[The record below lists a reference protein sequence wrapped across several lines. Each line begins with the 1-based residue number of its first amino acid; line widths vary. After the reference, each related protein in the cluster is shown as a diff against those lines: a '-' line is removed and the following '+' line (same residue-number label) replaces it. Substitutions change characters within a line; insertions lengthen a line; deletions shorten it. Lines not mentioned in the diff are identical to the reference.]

1 MLLHNIIMQQV
12 IALLDPV
19 LAHLE
24 NPYVATFLS
33 LFLAMYGGLAAPQ
46 LPSNIAAV
54 FNSDVGRLVVLFLMV
69 FMSVRNPTLAI
80 LTAVGFTLS
89 LQVLNQHKLFGN
101 IVDEVVDEKEEEVET
116 VVEPSPAEE
125 VLAPAPLEVANQA
138 DEIVVDETKPAENSV
153 VVGFGDVSSGAPL
166 E

>member
-1 MLLHNIIMQQV
+1 MQQV
-12 IALLDPV
+12 LALLDPV
-19 LAHLE
+19 LAQLE

-54 FNSDVGRLVVLFLMV
+54 FNTDVGRMVVLFLIV
-69 FMSVRNPTLAI
+69 FMSVRNPTLAL

-101 IVDEVVDEKEEEVET
+101 IVDEAVEAEAEET
-116 VVEPSPAEE
+116 SVEPSPAEE

-138 DEIVVDETKPAENSV
+138 DEIVVDEAKPAEESV
-153 VVGFGDVSSGAPL
+153 VVGFGDESSGAPL

>member
-1 MLLHNIIMQQV
+1 MQQV
-12 IALLDPV
+12 LALLDPV
-19 LAHLE
+19 LVHLE

-46 LPSNIAAV
+46 LPASIAAV
-54 FNSDVGRLVVLFLMV
+54 FNSDVGRLVVLFLIV
-69 FMSVRNPTLAI
+69 FMSVRNPTLAV

-101 IVDEVVDEKEEEVET
+101 IVDEVVDAEAEET
-116 VVEPSPAEE
+116 SVEPSPAEE

-138 DEIVVDETKPAENSV
+138 DEIVVDETKPVENSV
-153 VVGFGDVSSGAPL
+153 VVGFGDESSGAPL

>member
-1 MLLHNIIMQQV
+1 MQQV
-12 IALLDPV
+12 LALLDPV

-46 LPSNIAAV
+46 LPASIAAV
-54 FNSDVGRLVVLFLMV
+54 FNNDVGRLVVLFLIV
-69 FMSVRNPTLAI
+69 FMSVRNPTLAV

-101 IVDEVVDEKEEEVET
+101 IVDEVVDEEEAVEAS
-116 VVEPSPAEE
+116 VEPSPAEE

-138 DEIVVDETKPAENSV
+138 DEIVVNETKPVENSV
-153 VVGFGDVSSGAPL
+153 VVGFGDDSSGAPL

>member
-1 MLLHNIIMQQV
+1 MQQV
-12 IALLDPV
+12 LALLDPV

-54 FNSDVGRLVVLFLMV
+54 FNTDVGRLVVLFLMV
-69 FMSVRNPTLAI
+69 FMSVRNPTLAV

-101 IVDEVVDEKEEEVET
+101 IVDEVVEEEAEVEE

>member
-1 MLLHNIIMQQV
+1 MQQV
-12 IALLDPV
+12 LALLDPV
-19 LAHLE
+19 LAQLE

-54 FNSDVGRLVVLFLMV
+54 FNSDVGRLVVLFLIV
-69 FMSVRNPTLAI
+69 FMSVKNPTLAI

-101 IVDEVVDEKEEEVET
+101 IVDEAEEEEVAEEET
-116 VVEPSPAEE
+116 SAEPSPAEE
-125 VLAPAPLEVANQA
+125 AVAPAPLEVANQR
-138 DEIVVDETKPAENSV
+138 DEIVVNEAKPAVESV
-153 VVGFGDVSSGAPL
+153 VVGFGDESSGAPL

>member
-1 MLLHNIIMQQV
+1 MQQV
-12 IALLDPV
+12 LALLDPV

-46 LPSNIAAV
+46 LPANIAAV
-54 FNSDVGRLVVLFLMV
+54 FNSDVGRMVVLFLIV
-69 FMSVRNPTLAI
+69 FMSVRNPTLAL

-101 IVDEVVDEKEEEVET
+101 IVDEVVDEEAEVEAA
-116 VVEPSPAEE
+116 VEPSPAEE

-138 DEIVVDETKPAENSV
+138 DEIVVDEAKPVENSV
-153 VVGFGDVSSGAPL
+153 VVGFGDESSGAPL

>member
-12 IALLDPV
+12 LALLDPV

-54 FNSDVGRLVVLFLMV
+54 FNTDVGRMVVLFLIV
-69 FMSVRNPTLAI
+69 FMSVRNPTLAL

-101 IVDEVVDEKEEEVET
+101 VVDEAVEAEAEAEEKS
-116 VVEPSPAEE
+116 VEPSPAEE

-138 DEIVVDETKPAENSV
+138 DEIVVDEAKPVENSV
-153 VVGFGDVSSGAPL
+153 VVGFGDESSGAPL

>member
-1 MLLHNIIMQQV
+1 MQQV
-12 IALLDPV
+12 LALLDPV
-19 LAHLE
+19 LAQLE

-54 FNSDVGRLVVLFLMV
+54 FNSDVGRLVVLFLIV
-69 FMSVRNPTLAI
+69 FMSVKNPTLAI

-101 IVDEVVDEKEEEVET
+101 IVDEAVEVAEEET
-116 VVEPSPAEE
+116 SAEPSPAEE
-125 VLAPAPLEVANQA
+125 AVAPAPLEVANQR
-138 DEIVVDETKPAENSV
+138 DEIVVNEAKPAVESV
-153 VVGFGDVSSGAPL
+153 VVGFGDESSGAPL

>member
-1 MLLHNIIMQQV
+1 MQQV
-12 IALLDPV
+12 LALLDPV
-19 LAHLE
+19 LAQLE

-54 FNSDVGRLVVLFLMV
+54 FNSDVGRLVVLFLIV
-69 FMSVRNPTLAI
+69 FMSVRNPTLAV

-101 IVDEVVDEKEEEVET
+101 IVDEVVDEEEPAQA

-138 DEIVVDETKPAENSV
+138 DEIVVDETKPVENSV
-153 VVGFGDVSSGAPL
+153 VVGFGDDSSGAPL

>member
-1 MLLHNIIMQQV
+1 MQQV
-12 IALLDPV
+12 LALLDPV

-46 LPSNIAAV
+46 LPASIAAV
-54 FNSDVGRLVVLFLMV
+54 FNSDVGRLVVLFLIV
-69 FMSVRNPTLAI
+69 FMSVRNPTLAV

-101 IVDEVVDEKEEEVET
+101 IVDEVADEEEAVEAS
-116 VVEPSPAEE
+116 VEPSPAEE

-138 DEIVVDETKPAENSV
+138 DEIVVDETKPVENSV
-153 VVGFGDVSSGAPL
+153 VVGFGDESSGAPL

>member
-1 MLLHNIIMQQV
+1 MQQV
-12 IALLDPV
+12 LALLDPV

-46 LPSNIAAV
+46 LPASIAAV
-54 FNSDVGRLVVLFLMV
+54 FNTDVGRMVVLFLIV
-69 FMSVRNPTLAI
+69 FMSVRNPTLAL

-101 IVDEVVDEKEEEVET
+101 IVDEVVDEEAEVEAA
-116 VVEPSPAEE
+116 VEPSPAEE

-138 DEIVVDETKPAENSV
+138 DEIVVDETKPVDNSV
-153 VVGFGDVSSGAPL
+153 VVGFGDDSSGAPL

>member
-12 IALLDPV
+12 LALLDPV
-19 LAHLE
+19 LVHLE

-33 LFLAMYGGLAAPQ
+33 LFLGMYGGLAAPQ
-46 LPSNIAAV
+46 LPANIAAV
-54 FNSDVGRLVVLFLMV
+54 FNTDVGRMVVLFLIV
-69 FMSVRNPTLAI
+69 FMSVRNPTLAL

-101 IVDEVVDEKEEEVET
+101 IVDEAVEAEAEET
-116 VVEPSPAEE
+116 SVEPSPAEE

-138 DEIVVDETKPAENSV
+138 DEIVVDEAKPAEESV
-153 VVGFGDVSSGAPL
+153 VVGFGDESSGAPL

>member
-1 MLLHNIIMQQV
+1 MQQV
-12 IALLDPV
+12 LALLDPV
-19 LAHLE
+19 LEQLE

-54 FNSDVGRLVVLFLMV
+54 FNSDVGRLVVLFLIV
-69 FMSVRNPTLAI
+69 FMSVRNPTLAV

-101 IVDEVVDEKEEEVET
+101 IVDEVVDEEEPAQA

-138 DEIVVDETKPAENSV
+138 DEIVVDEAKPVENSV
-153 VVGFGDVSSGAPL
+153 VVGFGDESSGAPL

>member
-1 MLLHNIIMQQV
+1 MQQV
-12 IALLDPV
+12 LALLDPV

-46 LPSNIAAV
+46 LPANIAAV
-54 FNSDVGRLVVLFLMV
+54 FNSDVGRMVVLFLIV
-69 FMSVRNPTLAI
+69 FMSVRNPTLAL

-101 IVDEVVDEKEEEVET
+101 IVDEAVEEEEAEET
-116 VVEPSPAEE
+116 PVEPSPAEE

-138 DEIVVDETKPAENSV
+138 DEIVVDEAKPAEESV
-153 VVGFGDVSSGAPL
+153 VVGFGDESSGAPL

>member
-1 MLLHNIIMQQV
+1 MQQV
-12 IALLDPV
+12 LALLDPV
-19 LAHLE
+19 LAQLE

-54 FNSDVGRLVVLFLMV
+54 FNSDVGRLVVLFLIV
-69 FMSVRNPTLAI
+69 FMSVKNPTLAI

-101 IVDEVVDEKEEEVET
+101 IVDEAEEEEVAEEET
-116 VVEPSPAEE
+116 SAEPSPAEE
-125 VLAPAPLEVANQA
+125 AVAPAPLEVANQR
-138 DEIVVDETKPAENSV
+138 DEIVVNEARPAVESV
-153 VVGFGDVSSGAPL
+153 VVGFGDESSGAPL

>member
-1 MLLHNIIMQQV
+1 MQQV
-12 IALLDPV
+12 LALLDPV
-19 LAHLE
+19 LAQLE

-46 LPSNIAAV
+46 LPANIAAV
-54 FNSDVGRLVVLFLMV
+54 FNTDVGRMVVLFLIV
-69 FMSVRNPTLAI
+69 FMSVRNPTLAL

-101 IVDEVVDEKEEEVET
+101 IVDEAVEAEAEAEET
-116 VVEPSPAEE
+116 SVEPSPAEE

-138 DEIVVDETKPAENSV
+138 DEIVVDEAKPVENSV
-153 VVGFGDVSSGAPL
+153 VVGFGDESSGAPL

>member
-1 MLLHNIIMQQV
+1 MQQV
-12 IALLDPV
+12 LVLLDPV
-19 LAHLE
+19 LAQLE

-46 LPSNIAAV
+46 LPSDIAAV
-54 FNSDVGRLVVLFLMV
+54 FNSDVGRLVVLFLIV
-69 FMSVRNPTLAI
+69 FMSVKNPTLAI

-101 IVDEVVDEKEEEVET
+101 IVDEAVEVAEEET
-116 VVEPSPAEE
+116 SAEPSPAEE
-125 VLAPAPLEVANQA
+125 AVAPAPLEVTNQR
-138 DEIVVDETKPAENSV
+138 DEIVVNEAKPAVESV
-153 VVGFGDVSSGAPL
+153 VVGFGDESSGAPL

>member
-1 MLLHNIIMQQV
+1 MQQV
-12 IALLDPV
+12 LALLDPV

-54 FNSDVGRLVVLFLMV
+54 FNTDVGRLVVLFLMV
-69 FMSVRNPTLAI
+69 FMSVRNPTLAV

-101 IVDEVVDEKEEEVET
+101 IVDEVVDEEAEVEAA
-116 VVEPSPAEE
+116 VEPSPAEE

-138 DEIVVDETKPAENSV
+138 DEIVVDETKPVDNSV
-153 VVGFGDVSSGAPL
+153 VVGFGDDSSGAPL

>member
-1 MLLHNIIMQQV
+1 MQQV
-12 IALLDPV
+12 LALLDPV

-46 LPSNIAAV
+46 LPASIAAV
-54 FNSDVGRLVVLFLMV
+54 FNSDVGRLVVLFLIV
-69 FMSVRNPTLAI
+69 FMSVRNPTLAV

-101 IVDEVVDEKEEEVET
+101 IVDEVVDEEAEVEAA
-116 VVEPSPAEE
+116 VEPSPAEE

-138 DEIVVDETKPAENSV
+138 DEIVVDETKPVDNSV
-153 VVGFGDVSSGAPL
+153 VVGFGDDSSGAPL

>member
-1 MLLHNIIMQQV
+1 MQQV
-12 IALLDPV
+12 LALLDPV
-19 LAHLE
+19 LEQLE

-54 FNSDVGRLVVLFLMV
+54 FNSDVGRLVVLFLIV
-69 FMSVRNPTLAI
+69 FMSVRNPTLAV

-101 IVDEVVDEKEEEVET
+101 IVDEVVDEEEAVQAN
-116 VVEPSPAEE
+116 VEPSPAEE

-138 DEIVVDETKPAENSV
+138 DEIVVDEAKPVENSV
-153 VVGFGDVSSGAPL
+153 VVGFGDESSGAPL

>member
-1 MLLHNIIMQQV
+1 MQQV
-12 IALLDPV
+12 LALLDPV

-46 LPSNIAAV
+46 LPASIAAV
-54 FNSDVGRLVVLFLMV
+54 FNSDVGRLVVLFLIV
-69 FMSVRNPTLAI
+69 FMSVRNPTLAV

-101 IVDEVVDEKEEEVET
+101 IVDEVADEEEAVEAS
-116 VVEPSPAEE
+116 VEPSPAEE
-125 VLAPAPLEVANQA
+125 TLAPAPLEVANQA
-138 DEIVVDETKPAENSV
+138 DEIVI
-153 VVGFGDVSSGAPL
+153 DVEL
-166 E
+166 KV

>member
-1 MLLHNIIMQQV
+1 MQQV
-12 IALLDPV
+12 LAFLDPV
-19 LAHLE
+19 LAQLE

-46 LPSNIAAV
+46 LPSDIAAV
-54 FNSDVGRLVVLFLMV
+54 FNSDVGRLVVLFLIV
-69 FMSVRNPTLAI
+69 FMSVKNPTLAI

-101 IVDEVVDEKEEEVET
+101 IVDEAVEVAEEET
-116 VVEPSPAEE
+116 SAEPSPAEE
-125 VLAPAPLEVANQA
+125 AVAPAPLEVANQR
-138 DEIVVDETKPAENSV
+138 DEIVVNEARPAVESV
-153 VVGFGDVSSGAPL
+153 VVGFGDESSGAPL

>member
-1 MLLHNIIMQQV
+1 MQQV
-12 IALLDPV
+12 LALLDPV
-19 LAHLE
+19 LAQLE

-54 FNSDVGRLVVLFLMV
+54 FNSDVGRLVVLFLIV
-69 FMSVRNPTLAI
+69 FMSVKNPTLAI

-101 IVDEVVDEKEEEVET
+101 IVDEAVEVAEEET
-116 VVEPSPAEE
+116 SAEPSPAEE
-125 VLAPAPLEVANQA
+125 AVAPAPLEVANQR
-138 DEIVVDETKPAENSV
+138 DEIVVNEARPAVESV
-153 VVGFGDVSSGAPL
+153 VVGFGDESSGAPL

>member
-1 MLLHNIIMQQV
+1 MQQV
-12 IALLDPV
+12 LALLDPV

-54 FNSDVGRLVVLFLMV
+54 FNTDVGRMVVLFLIV
-69 FMSVRNPTLAI
+69 FMSVRNPTLAL

-101 IVDEVVDEKEEEVET
+101 IVDEAVEAEAEEKS
-116 VVEPSPAEE
+116 VEPSPAEE

-138 DEIVVDETKPAENSV
+138 DEIVVDEAKPVENSV
-153 VVGFGDVSSGAPL
+153 VVGFGDESSGAPL

>member
-1 MLLHNIIMQQV
+1 MQQV
-12 IALLDPV
+12 LALLDPV

-46 LPSNIAAV
+46 LPASIAAV
-54 FNSDVGRLVVLFLMV
+54 FNSDVGRLVVLFLIV
-69 FMSVRNPTLAI
+69 FMSVRNPTLAV

-101 IVDEVVDEKEEEVET
+101 IVDEVADEEEAVEAS
-116 VVEPSPAEE
+116 VEPSPAEE

-138 DEIVVDETKPAENSV
+138 DEIVVDETKPVENSV
-153 VVGFGDVSSGAPL
+153 VVGFGDDSSGAPL

>member
-1 MLLHNIIMQQV
+1 MQQV
-12 IALLDPV
+12 LALLDPV
-19 LAHLE
+19 LAQLE

-46 LPSNIAAV
+46 LPSDIAAV
-54 FNSDVGRLVVLFLMV
+54 FNSDVGRLVVLFLIV
-69 FMSVRNPTLAI
+69 FMSVKNPTLAI

-101 IVDEVVDEKEEEVET
+101 IVDEAVEVAEEET
-116 VVEPSPAEE
+116 SAEPSPAEE
-125 VLAPAPLEVANQA
+125 AVAPAPLEVANQR
-138 DEIVVDETKPAENSV
+138 DEIVVNEARPAVESV
-153 VVGFGDVSSGAPL
+153 VVGFGDESSGAPL

>member
-1 MLLHNIIMQQV
+1 MQQV
-12 IALLDPV
+12 LALLDPV
-19 LAHLE
+19 LEQLE

-54 FNSDVGRLVVLFLMV
+54 FNSDVGRLVVLFLIV
-69 FMSVRNPTLAI
+69 FMSVRNPTLAV

-101 IVDEVVDEKEEEVET
+101 IVDEVVDEEEAVQAD
-116 VVEPSPAEE
+116 VEPSPAEE

-138 DEIVVDETKPAENSV
+138 DEIVVDEAKPVENSV
-153 VVGFGDVSSGAPL
+153 VVGFGDESSGAPL

>member
-12 IALLDPV
+12 LALLDPV
-19 LAHLE
+19 LAQLE

-54 FNSDVGRLVVLFLMV
+54 FNSDVGRLVVLFLIV
-69 FMSVRNPTLAI
+69 FMSVKNPTLAI

-101 IVDEVVDEKEEEVET
+101 IVDEAVEVAEEET
-116 VVEPSPAEE
+116 SAEPSPAEE
-125 VLAPAPLEVANQA
+125 AVAPAPLEVANQR
-138 DEIVVDETKPAENSV
+138 DEIVVNEARPAVESV
-153 VVGFGDVSSGAPL
+153 VVGFGDESSGAPL